1 MKSTF
6 ALLALFILAPVSTL
20 LAHALWI
27 ETAPKGSTGKAHTV
41 TIRYGEY
48 SHHEYENTDKWYSD
62 VNTFTLW
69 LIGPDG
75 KKEQLTYTA
84 ASDRYQA
91 SFTPAREGTYTL
103 AVGHSA
109 KEVNHKYV
117 YQFNASAV
125 VQVGKSE
132 TVAPVPSSS
141 ELYLQPVKNTKGKSG
156 IVKAFYK
163 GQPAAE
169 IEISVSGPTG
179 WSKTFKTDKNGVL
192 EFELLWKG
200 VYGIEG
206 FYTSDETGQQ
216 GETPYEHIWRSA
228 TLLLDFAGVT
238 QK

>member
-1 MKSTF
+1 MKSK
-6 ALLALFILAPVSTL
+6 LLLVALFILSSVSTL

-27 ETAPKGSTGKAHTV
+27 ETDPKASIGKAHAV
-41 TIRYGEY
+41 RIFYGEY
-48 SHHEYENTDKWYSD
+48 AAKEFENTDKWYSD

-84 ASDRYQA
+84 AGNHFQA

-109 KEVNHKYV
+109 KEVNRKYV
-117 YQFNASAV
+117 YQFNASAL
-125 VQVGKSE
+125 VQAGKSE
-132 TVAPVPSSS
+132 AVAPPSVTS
-141 ELYLQPVKNTKGKSG
+141 ELYLQPVKNAKGKSG
-156 IVKAFYK
+156 IIKAFFK

-169 IEISVSGPTG
+169 IEIAVSGPTG

-200 VYGIEG
+200 VYGLEG
-206 FYTSDETGQQ
+206 FYTTDETGAQ
-216 GETPYEHIWRSA
+216 GEAAYEHIWRSA
-228 TLLLDFAGVT
+228 TLLVSF
-238 QK
+238 

>member
-1 MKSTF
+1 MKTKT
-6 ALLALFILAPVSTL
+6 LLVALFLLSSVSTL

-27 ETAPKGSTGKAHTV
+27 ETAPKGSAGRAHAV
-41 TIRYGEY
+41 KILYGEY
-48 SHHEYENTDKWYSD
+48 AHHEFENTDKWYSD
-62 VNTFTLW
+62 VNTFSLW

-84 ASDRYQA
+84 AGNHFAA

-117 YQFNASAV
+117 YQFNASAL

-132 TVAPVPSSS
+132 TAAPAPTTS
-141 ELYLQPVKNTKGKSG
+141 ELYLQPVRDAKGKAG

-169 IEISVSGPTG
+169 IEIAVSGPTG

-216 GETPYEHIWRSA
+216 GDAPYEHIWRSA
-228 TLLLDFAGVT
+228 TLLLDFSGA